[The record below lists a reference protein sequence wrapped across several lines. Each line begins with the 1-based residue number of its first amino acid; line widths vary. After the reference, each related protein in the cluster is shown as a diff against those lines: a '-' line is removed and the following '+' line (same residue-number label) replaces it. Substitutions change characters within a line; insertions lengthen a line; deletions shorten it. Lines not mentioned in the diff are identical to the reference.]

1 MSLEASRKYIG
12 IDPSIRST
20 GCAVLDDD
28 DSPTV
33 GILKAPQERGAPCLA
48 NIRDQFRAIVPG
60 TATYACIEGPSLG
73 SVNRADD
80 LGQVRGI
87 FLLTLFDAGIPVTVV
102 PPQSLK
108 KFASKGGASKAR
120 MIEAAEKEFGL
131 EITSDDIADA
141 LWLAKLAHALHD
153 DSIRLTRK
161 QLEVIYGI
169 RNPKN
174 KRAISDRG
182 NTVNI

>member
-1 MSLEASRKYIG
+1 MSTEASRKYVG
-12 IDPSIRST
+12 IDPSLRST
-20 GCAVLDDD
+20 GCAILTENQD
-28 DSPTV
+28 PQTHLFKTAHARGV
-33 GILKAPQERGAPCLA
+33 GRLA
-48 NIRDQFRAIVPG
+48 SLRDQFKTAMPG
-60 TATYACIEGPSLG
+60 GATYACIEGPSLG

-87 FLLTLFDAGIPVTVV
+87 FLLTLFDAGIPVTIV

-108 KFASKGGASKAR
+108 KFASKGGASKSR

-131 EITSDDIADA
+131 EISSDDIADA
-141 LWLAKLAHALHD
+141 LWLARLAHALHD

-174 KRAISDRG
+174 KRMISDSG

>member
-1 MSLEASRKYIG
+1 MSLEASRKYVG

-20 GCAVLDDD
+20 GCAVLGENEA
-28 DSPTV
+28 PVTR
-33 GILKAPQERGAPCLA
+33 ILKAPKERGAACLA
-48 NIRDQFRAIVPG
+48 YIRDRFKEVVPG
-60 TATYACIEGPSLG
+60 GATYACIEGPSLG
-73 SVNRADD
+73 SINRPDD

-87 FLLTLFDAGIPVTVV
+87 FLLTLFDAGIPVTVI

-120 MIEAAEKEFGL
+120 MIEAAEKEFDL
-131 EITSDDIADA
+131 EITSDDLADA

-169 RNPKN
+169 RNPKS
-174 KRAISDRG
+174 KRTISDRG
-182 NTVNI
+182 KTINI